1 MIRRAALALT
11 LIVTLL
17 VAGCGG
23 DDDPATTA
31 TPASSP
37 ATSANSAPTTP
48 SETAFAGTEIV
59 VAVKNG
65 KVSPPTHRV
74 KVAVG
79 TAVRLLVTSDTADEV
94 HVHGYDE
101 RADVGAG
108 STVTIEFVADI
119 PGVFEVE
126 LEEAHTPLLTL
137 EVRPE

>member
-1 MIRRAALALT
+1 MLT

-17 VAGCGG
+17 VAGCGS

-31 TPASSP
+31 TPSSSP
-37 ATSANSAPTTP
+37 PTSTSNAPMTP

-79 TAVRLLVTSDTADEV
+79 TAIRLLVTSDTADEV
-94 HVHGYDE
+94 HVHGYDIE
-101 RADVGAG
+101 KALPAGQQVTVDFTADQNGIFE
-108 STVTIEFVADI
+108 IETHEGGLQLAQ
-119 PGVFEVE
+119 
-126 LEEAHTPLLTL
+126 L
-137 EVRPE
+137 EVR